1 MSHGLDTK
9 MNCEHSSIPY
19 SHCCV
24 HKLYPHEHRA
34 INTTLSFQTTA
45 LYQPIEVKFWGI
57 ILKLSWIKTVR
68 LALTTT
74 KKSSVCYFCIVG
86 KISSGA
92 QHKSRPEIQL
102 KHFKN
107 PSLKLL
113 ACTIMDK
120 LLYYSLQFFILDVLY
135 MI

>member
-1 MSHGLDTK
+1 MNHGLDTK

-19 SHCCV
+19 SHCRV

-34 INTTLSFQTTA
+34 INITLSFQTTA
-45 LYQPIEVKFWGI
+45 LYQPIEKFWGI

-74 KKSSVCYFCIVG
+74 KKSPSVCIVG

-92 QHKSRPEIQL
+92 QHKSRAEIQL
-102 KHFKN
+102 EHFKN

-120 LLYYSLQFFILDVLY
+120 VLYYF
-135 MI
+135 MIENR